1 MQGHPTVLTPFM
13 RVAVLVIASSLL
25 AGCFQAQ
32 SEPTVDAV
40 KPVKL
45 YQIPMQKAHASDAF
59 PARAEASQRA
69 QLSFQVP
76 GEIATLTVRVGQHV
90 EAGQVL
96 AQLDD
101 TDYRLAFEAKL
112 AEFEL
117 AKSQFQR
124 AKQLFSKKLISTDE
138 FDRHDTRYKAALA
151 NLEQARTDLEHTLL
165 HAPFA
170 GTVSLKHVNP
180 HQFVGANQ
188 PIVNVQNV
196 TTLDLSFSLPV
207 SYVEQTDLATLQAA
221 MIWVVMDN
229 YAAQSLPAEFKELS
243 TRPDADT
250 NSYTAKVTV
259 ARPADRNMLSGMSA
273 QVHIGKPSAMAALHL
288 PAGSWVEKDDQ
299 QGTVW
304 QVDPATG
311 VVSALSL
318 TLNARGDVVGG
329 LQQGMVIVTAGA
341 QELLSGQQVRA
352 WEREGG
358 I

>member
-1 MQGHPTVLTPFM
+1 M
-13 RVAVLVIASSLL
+13 RVAALVLVSSVLT
-25 AGCFQAQ
+25 GCFQAQ
-32 SEPTVDAV
+32 SEPSPDTV

-45 YQIPMQKAHASDAF
+45 YQVPALTAQASDAF

-76 GEIATLTVRVGQHV
+76 GEIDTLTVRLGQHV

-96 AQLDD
+96 AKLDD
-101 TDYRLAFEAKL
+101 TDYRLAFDAKL

-124 AKQLFSKKLISTDE
+124 AKQLFAKKLISTDE

-165 HAPFA
+165 RAPFS
-170 GTVSLKHVNP
+170 GTVSLKHVNQ

-188 PIVNVQNV
+188 PVLNVQNV
-196 TTLDLSFSLPV
+196 DTLDLSFSLPV
-207 SYVEQTDLATLQAA
+207 SYVEQTDVASLQQA

-243 TRPDADT
+243 TRPDGDT

-259 ARPADRNMLSGMSA
+259 SRPADRNMLSGMSA
-273 QVHIGKPSAMAALHL
+273 QVHIGKSAAMKAIHL

-318 TLNARGDVVGG
+318 TVNAHGDVVGG
-329 LQQGMVIVTAGA
+329 LKQGMVIVTAGA